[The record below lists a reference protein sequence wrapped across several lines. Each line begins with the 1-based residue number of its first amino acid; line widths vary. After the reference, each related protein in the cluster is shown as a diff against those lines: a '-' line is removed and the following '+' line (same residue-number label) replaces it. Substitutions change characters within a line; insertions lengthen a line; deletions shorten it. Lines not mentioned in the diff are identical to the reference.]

1 VDQVIRG
8 YAVNKGKLH
17 FYLMSFVTCL
27 VAFIAAGGQVL
38 RVDSPSGVNGPT
50 VDLASLRKSA
60 VVVSIPTADQFY
72 LGSDRTPEDQLG
84 RKIGD
89 LLKRDGI
96 ENQIVYIAAGSIV
109 NYGSVTRV
117 MHIIRDQ
124 GVGVIALL
132 GQRGTDNGVMSYLL
146 IEIPM
151 PAKANDDV
159 SKLKPNPLTLVASIS
174 FDLQL
179 KLNGDSGPEP
189 HELCFDLLPN
199 GLGGDPGRLEKWLD
213 CLFRSRTKQRAY
225 KIGMETR
232 SDIPDDQRIE
242 KTVFIKA
249 SRSIRYGDVIR
260 VIDAVK
266 GAGAN
271 PIGLQ
276 IDDLPQ

>member
-1 VDQVIRG
+1 MG
-8 YAVNKGKLH
+8 FAL
-17 FYLMSFVTCL
+17 CL
-27 VAFIAAGGQVL
+27 VAFVAAGGQGL
-38 RVDSPSGVNGPT
+38 RVDSPSGVNGTT
-50 VDLASLRKSA
+50 VDLASVRKSA
-60 VVVSIPTADQFY
+60 VVVSIPTGDQFY
-72 LGSDRTPEDQLG
+72 LGSDRIPEDQLG
-84 RKIGD
+84 QKMGD
-89 LLKRDGI
+89 LLKRDGTQ
-96 ENQIVYIAAGSIV
+96 NQIVYVAAGSTV
-109 NYGSVTRV
+109 NYGSVVRV

-124 GVGVIALL
+124 GVGAIALL
-132 GQRGTDNGVMSYLL
+132 GQRGTDNRVMSYLL

-174 FDLQL
+174 SDLQL
-179 KLNGDSGPEP
+179 KLNRDSGPDP
-189 HELCFDLLPN
+189 HEICFDLLPN
-199 GLGGDPGRLEKWLD
+199 GLGRDPGRLEKWLG
-213 CLFRSRTKQRAY
+213 CLFRNRTKQRAY

-232 SDIPDDQRIE
+232 SHVPEEDRIE
-242 KTVFIKA
+242 KTVFVKA